1 MKFQLT
7 FWLILL
13 CSIFHGQTVLG
24 KWQTID
30 DETGLKKSIVEIYEM
45 NGKLYGKVIQ
55 LFRKPDEDPNPTCE
69 KCDDDRKDQPVIGMN
84 VMRDMILQDGYY
96 KSGTICDPNNGKVY
110 RCEMWL
116 SSADSNKLELRGY
129 WGLLYRTQTWIRL

>member
-1 MKFQLT
+1 MKHLVTLT
-7 FWLILL
+7 LILF
-13 CSIFHGQTVLG
+13 CSTFHGQSVLG

-30 DETGLKKSIVEIYEM
+30 DETGKKKSIVEIYEM

-55 LFRKPDEDPNPTCE
+55 LFRTPDQDQNPTCE
-69 KCDDDRKDQPVIGMN
+69 KCDDDRKDQLVLGMDVI
-84 VMRDMILQDGYY
+84 RDMTLQDGYY

-116 SSADSNKLELRGY
+116 SAGDPNKLELRGY
-129 WGLLYRTQTWIRL
+129 WGFIYRTQTWIRL